1 MQINLKIEILKV
13 FALDFSFCT
22 EKKGKKDEK
31 IASTS
36 GTDSKSS

>member
-13 FALDFSFCT
+13 FTLDFSFCS

-31 IASTS
+31 AISTS
-36 GTDSKSS
+36 GSDSKSG

>member
-13 FALDFSFCT
+13 FTLEFSFCS

-31 IASTS
+31 TASNS
-36 GTDSKSS
+36 GTDGKPS